1 MFQYM
6 KVAQMADAASTTPTT
21 GGDLHVSRS
30 ATRALDLVDIVVTA
44 GSISLTEAAEASG
57 IPTSTTLRHLR
68 ALMGKGWLTRDSAGN
83 FSVGPTF
90 LRLGINA
97 FREGPW
103 ARLTTAALPHLE
115 TLATVTQESA
125 YLAVRD
131 GSEAVYLS
139 TVESPRAIRH
149 AGWVGRSVPLK
160 DTAVGEALVA
170 PLAFGPIPVFRNVG
184 AVEEDATA
192 LCVPIADQGVVV
204 GAFSLLGPNDRMT
217 AETDASMAA
226 ALRDASAAL
235 TLDLSGG

>member
-1 MFQYM
+1 M
-6 KVAQMADAASTTPTT
+6 MADPHESTGAPA
-21 GGDLHVSRS
+21 GDLHVSRS

-57 IPTSTTLRHLR
+57 IPTSTTLRHLL
-68 ALMGKGWLTRDSAGN
+68 ALMSKGWLTRDATGN

-103 ARLTTAALPHLE
+103 ARLTAAALPHLE
-115 TLATVTQESA
+115 ALATTTQESA

-149 AGWVGRSVPLK
+149 AGWVGRSVPLEG
-160 DTAVGEALVA
+160 TAIGQALVV
-170 PLAFGPIPVFRNVG
+170 PLSFGPIPVFRNVG

-192 LCVPIADQGVVV
+192 LCAPIADRGAVI
-204 GAFSLLGPNDRMT
+204 GAFSLLGPTERMT
-217 AETDASMAA
+217 EATDADMAA

-235 TLDLSGG
+235 TIDLSGS